1 MTMATDATMATQQ
14 LEYVAIIRDVRA
26 GTTTR
31 EYFRAPDYQ
40 AAKTRY
46 AGRGNIDSHVGPC
59 SIRIVGVLPISVV
72 RSGEVVTILNPD
84 DSIGAIGHVVSAADN
99 DPKVRCFFE

>member
-1 MTMATDATMATQQ
+1 MGSQQ

-40 AAKTRY
+40 GARARY
-46 AGRGNIDSHVGPC
+46 AGRGNVDSHVGPIA
-59 SIRIVGVLPISVV
+59 IRIVGVFPISTVKA
-72 RSGEVVTILNPD
+72 GEVVTTLNPD
-84 DSIGAIGHVVSAADN
+84 GSIGEVGRVVSDGDN
-99 DPKVRCFFE
+99 DPRVRCFLE